1 MTVTV
6 TGGDKLEARLKEIAA
21 NLRRASTVEV
31 GWLDGATYPETGM
44 PVALVALINEFGSPA
59 HGQPP
64 RPAIRNMIAA
74 KSTEWR
80 DKFAVLLK
88 ANDHD
93 AARALALMGEIIKGD
108 MQQAITDYSGPPLK
122 PSTVVRKGFDKQ
134 LVDRGIELA
143 GIDYRV
149 K

>member
-6 TGGDKLEARLKEIAA
+6 TGGDKLEARLKEIAS

-31 GWLDGATYPETGM
+31 GWLDGASYPDGT
-44 PVALVALINEFGSPA
+44 PVALVALINEFGNAA

-64 RPAIRNMIAA
+64 RPAIRNTIAA
-74 KSTEWR
+74 KATEWR
-80 DKFAVLLK
+80 DTFAWLLE

-93 AARALALMGEIIKGD
+93 ASRALALMGEIIKGD
-108 MQQAITDYSGPPLK
+108 LQRAITEYSGPPLK
-122 PSTVVRKGFDKQ
+122 PSTVARKGSDKQ

-143 GIDYRV
+143 GVGYRV

>member
-6 TGGDKLEARLKEIAA
+6 TGGDKLEARLKEIASG
-21 NLRRASTVEV
+21 LRRASTVEV
-31 GWLDGATYPETGM
+31 GWLDGASYPDGT
-44 PVALVALINEFGSPA
+44 PVALVALINEFGNAP
-59 HGQPP
+59 HRQPP
-64 RPAIRNMIAA
+64 RPAIRNTIAA

-93 AARALALMGEIIKGD
+93 TAKALALMGEIIKGD
-108 MQQAITDYSGPPLK
+108 LQQAITEYSGPPLK
-122 PSTVVRKGFDKQ
+122 PSTVTRKGSDKQ

-143 GIDYRV
+143 GIDCRV
-149 K
+149 R

>member
-31 GWLDGATYPETGM
+31 GWLDGATYPDGT
-44 PVALVALINEFGSPA
+44 PVALVALINEFGNAA

-64 RPAIRNMIAA
+64 RPAIRNTIAA

-80 DKFAVLLK
+80 DKCAVLLK
-88 ANDHD
+88 ANGYDTG
-93 AARALALMGEIIKGD
+93 RALALMGEIIKGD
-108 MQQAITDYSGPPLK
+108 LQQAITDYAGPPLK
-122 PSTVVRKGFDKQ
+122 PSTVAAKGFDKQ